1 MTESEMVEAISV
13 DANPVAAAAL
23 TESGQGWFGMAMAA
37 REARRAVAA
46 WATAVN
52 GDGTRLASM
61 ADPDAAHWLLYP
73 VRKAWA
79 IAPGPVVTEIT
90 IWTVKPAAEP
100 PELGVAWRFTGRQRP
115 VEPGPPEPGLA
126 RPSGWSDAEQ
136 VFVGNLTLAF
146 TGPAA
151 WPWRLTHGHV
161 STLDDYLGYTFTSRS
176 RRPRS
181 AGGVRGPPPA
191 TGCWCRRTRTCSWPG
206 SPSTMRSSAPRPGWK
221 CPATSAPARDAAEK
235 LIWPAIWAETS
246 RALGPGDWRP
256 SLGWLDMIRLLGPAP
271 AGDVAWLTGWRQ
283 RGCGRGTRSVSA
295 ASGSG
300 GVRTS
305 AAMPAATRQAAAPV
319 SSAARVPPALVIAPS
334 MMDPSGVV
342 PI

>member
-161 STLDDYLGYTFTSRS
+161 STLDDYLGYTFTSRLET
-176 RRPRS
+176 
-181 AGGVRGPPPA
+181 AEE
-191 TGCWCRRTRTCSWPG
+191 CRRRLGTPAGDGMLVPTDTYLLVAG
-206 SPSTMRSSAPRPGWK
+206 FAEHDEKFGSSARLEVSSE
-221 CPATSAPARDAAEK
+221 SAPARDAAEK

-271 AGDVAWLTGWRQ
+271 AGDVAG
-283 RGCGRGTRSVSA
+283 
-295 ASGSG
+295 
-300 GVRTS
+300 
-305 AAMPAATRQAAAPV
+305 
-319 SSAARVPPALVIAPS
+319 
-334 MMDPSGVV
+334 
-342 PI
+342 